1 MHVNW
6 LHRSECLMLKCT
18 FPCTY
23 YRMHVVSKENEHAQ
37 LDACFRITSLT
48 KAAGQMISKVVSSH
62 QCNGFQ
68 ELLGGGI

>member
-1 MHVNW
+1 MHVHW
-6 LHRSECLMLKCT
+6 LHRSECLMLKFT
-18 FPCTY
+18 SPCTC

-62 QCNGFQ
+62 QCNG
-68 ELLGGGI
+68 L

>member
-1 MHVNW
+1 MPF
-6 LHRSECLMLKCT
+6 LQCLMLKCT
-18 FPCTY
+18 SPCTY
-23 YRMHVVSKENEHAQ
+23 CRMHVVSKENEHAQ

-68 ELLGGGI
+68 ELLGGGILYYM

>member
-1 MHVNW
+1 M
-6 LHRSECLMLKCT
+6 
-18 FPCTY
+18 
-23 YRMHVVSKENEHAQ
+23 SKENEHAQ

-68 ELLGGGI
+68 ELLGGGILYYM